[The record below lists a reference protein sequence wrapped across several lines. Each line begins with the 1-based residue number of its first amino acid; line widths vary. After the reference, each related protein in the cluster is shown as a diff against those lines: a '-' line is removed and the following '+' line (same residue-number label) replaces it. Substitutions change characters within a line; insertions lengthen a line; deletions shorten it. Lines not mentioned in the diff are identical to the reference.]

1 MISWI
6 TIDIL
11 SAPRMSTSG
20 RAPWFSAI
28 IRFWIRVESL
38 NRPPTLLTISS
49 SFSSS
54 IMVVPRS
61 TAAPDQDRGQLLDGP
76 IQVIID
82 HLNIIMRRQLDL
94 AAGRGQPLGDGGR
107 IVGPP
112 HPQPVLQDVEAG
124 DLDEDQEGVGDG

>member
-38 NRPPTLLTISS
+38 KRPPTLLTISS

-54 IMVVPRS
+54 IMALARS
-61 TAAPDQDRGQLLDGP
+61 TAVLDQDRGKFLDRP
-76 IQVIID
+76 VQVVID
-82 HLNIIMRRQLDL
+82 HLKVIIGRQGDL
-94 AAGRGQPLGDGGR
+94 TAGRGQPPGDPGLLLR
-107 IVGPP
+107 PSSPP
-112 HPQPVLQDVEAG
+112 PGLPPGEPG
-124 DLDEDQEGVGDG
+124 DLDAE